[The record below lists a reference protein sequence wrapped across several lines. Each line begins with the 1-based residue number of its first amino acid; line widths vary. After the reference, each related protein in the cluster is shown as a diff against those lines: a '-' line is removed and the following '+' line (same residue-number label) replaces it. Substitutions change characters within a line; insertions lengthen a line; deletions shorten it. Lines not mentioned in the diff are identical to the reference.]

1 MSDETATPTTD
12 DPRTMTDESHDP
24 DRAEPTHLRSDGGAN
39 TDSVFG
45 SRDLRT
51 VLNYL
56 ALAGLV
62 LFALVSAVQLYS
74 AIGGIINELIARE
87 YRVFFRGAFNL
98 VVLLLCVGG
107 ISLQLDRIT

>member
-1 MSDETATPTTD
+1 MNDETASPTSD
-12 DPRTMTDESHDP
+12 DSQTMTDETHDP
-24 DRAEPTHLRSDGGAN
+24 DRTEPTHLRSDGGTN

-62 LFALVSAVQLYS
+62 LFAIVSAVQLY
-74 AIGGIINELIARE
+74 AAVGGIINELIARE
-87 YRVFFRGAFNL
+87 YRVFFRAAFNL

>member
-1 MSDETATPTTD
+1 MSDETPTT
-12 DPRTMTDESHDP
+12 MTEKPHDP
-24 DRAEPTHLRSDGGAN
+24 DGIDSDYPRSDGG
-39 TDSVFG
+39 TTPDSVLG

-62 LFALVSAVQLYS
+62 LFALVSAVQLY
-74 AIGGIINELIARE
+74 AAVGGIITELIARE
-87 YRVFFRGAFNL
+87 YRVFFRAAFNL

-107 ISLQLDRIT
+107 ISMQLDRIG

>member
-1 MSDETATPTTD
+1 MSDETTTPTTNDPQTMSD
-12 DPRTMTDESHDP
+12 DTHEPDPAESNQ
-24 DRAEPTHLRSDGGAN
+24 LRSDGGTN
-39 TDSVFG
+39 TGSLFG

-62 LFALVSAVQLYS
+62 LFALVSAVQLY
-74 AIGGIINELIARE
+74 AAVGGIITELIARE
-87 YRVFFRGAFNL
+87 YRVFFRAAFNL

-107 ISLQLDRIT
+107 ISMQLDRIG

>member
-1 MSDETATPTTD
+1 MNDETATPTSD
-12 DPRTMTDESHDP
+12 KSRTMTDDTHDP
-24 DRAEPTHLRSDGGAN
+24 ARAEPTHLRSDDGTN
-39 TDSVFG
+39 TDSLFG

-51 VLNYL
+51 VLNYA

-74 AIGGIINELIARE
+74 AIGGIINELIASE
-87 YRVFFRGAFNL
+87 YRVFFRAAFNL

>member
-1 MSDETATPTTD
+1 MSDERATPPND
-12 DPRTMTDESHDP
+12 DSWTMSNDTHDS
-24 DRAEPTHLRSDGGAN
+24 DRAEPTHLRSDGGQS

-45 SRDLRT
+45 SRDLRS

-62 LFALVSAVQLYS
+62 LFALVSAVQLY
-74 AIGGIINELIARE
+74 AAVGGIINELIARE
-87 YRVFFRGAFNL
+87 YRVFFRAAFNL

>member
-1 MSDETATPTTD
+1 MNDEPQ
-12 DPRTMTDESHDP
+12 TMTDETHDP
-24 DRAEPTHLRSDGGAN
+24 DRVESNPIRSDGGTN
-39 TDSVFG
+39 TDTVLG

-51 VLNYL
+51 VLNYV

-62 LFALVSAVQLYS
+62 LFALVSAVQLYT
-74 AIGGIINELIARE
+74 AIGGIINELIASE
-87 YRVFFRGAFNL
+87 YRIFFRAAFNL

>member
-1 MSDETATPTTD
+1 MSDETATQTSD
-12 DPRTMTDESHDP
+12 DTQPMTDETQALP
-24 DRAEPTHLRSDGGAN
+24 RAESDHLRSNGGQR
-39 TDSVFG
+39 SGSLVG

-51 VLNYL
+51 VLNHV

-62 LFALVSAVQLYS
+62 LFALVSAVQLYA

-87 YRVFFRGAFNL
+87 YRVFFRAAFNL

-107 ISLQLDRIT
+107 ISMQLDRLS